1 MNKRNRARTRNKIDE
16 EIAHR
21 IQDEAKHFALAACV
35 HRGNDFLL
43 ARVTLVPYD
52 QICRKYCSAISY
64 RNFNP

>member
-43 ARVTLVPYD
+43 ARVTLVP
-52 QICRKYCSAISY
+52 
-64 RNFNP
+64 